1 MVQGQG
7 YSAEGTVGE
16 FKFIV
21 MRYIV
26 TIIFA
31 FISSSLF
38 AQNQEV
44 VQSQA
49 LQQQD
54 TVTVAQPMAPL
65 ADSSLVGT
73 SIFQLLGR
81 NAGGKVTVNQP
92 QEFEQAYRTYLGSNK
107 ERKRNGYRIRL
118 FFDNKQT
125 ARVESEELEKAF
137 KEQFPQIPTYRSYTN
152 PFFKVVVGDYRTKS
166 DAIRELKNI
175 LPYYPKAIVVKESIY
190 FPAI

>member
-1 MVQGQG
+1 MKRFFF
-7 YSAEGTVGE
+7 A
-16 FKFIV
+16 
-21 MRYIV
+21 
-26 TIIFA
+26 IIFTVA
-31 FISSSLF
+31 FACGVN
-38 AQNQEV
+38 AQNAVQQNV
-44 VQSQA
+44 VQVQA
-49 LQQQD
+49 DSVSFQR
-54 TVTVAQPMAPL
+54 APL
-65 ADSSLVGT
+65 ADSTLVGT
-73 SIFQLLGR
+73 TVFQLLQQEAG
-81 NAGGKVTVNQP
+81 GGKVELSQP
-92 QEFEQAYRTYLGSNK
+92 AEMEQAYGKYIKANG

-137 KEQFPQIPTYRSYTN
+137 QEQFPQIPTYRSYTN

>member
-92 QEFEQAYRTYLGSNK
+92 QEFEQAYRTYVSGNK
-107 ERKRNGYRIRL
+107 DRKRNGYRIRL

>member
-1 MVQGQG
+1 
-7 YSAEGTVGE
+7 
-16 FKFIV
+16 

-81 NAGGKVTVNQP
+81 NEGGKVTVNQP
-92 QEFEQAYRTYLGSNK
+92 QEFEQAYRTYVRGNK
-107 ERKRNGYRIRL
+107 DRKRNGYRIW
-118 FFDNKQT
+118 FSGQ
-125 ARVESEELEKAF
+125 
-137 KEQFPQIPTYRSYTN
+137 
-152 PFFKVVVGDYRTKS
+152 
-166 DAIRELKNI
+166 
-175 LPYYPKAIVVKESIY
+175 
-190 FPAI
+190 